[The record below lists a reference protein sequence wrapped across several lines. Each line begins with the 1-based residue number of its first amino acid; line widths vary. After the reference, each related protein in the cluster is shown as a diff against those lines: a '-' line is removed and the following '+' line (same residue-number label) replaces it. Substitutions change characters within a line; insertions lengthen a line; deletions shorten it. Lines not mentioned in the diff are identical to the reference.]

1 MYILFIRIIQVTP
14 IIVYCSTLAQ
24 TQAVW
29 LRKRKVIP
37 SKLPSGWN
45 LPIDSVLKIILDSL
59 FPPIL
64 FTNCSFS
71 SLPHLG
77 TTATKELSRSRNKSS
92 KLSTWRILTK
102 SLNFYLP
109 LIWHLWPYW
118 SGRCY
123 PSQGWSTPWESKK
136 KKTQPYQVPYLANAS
151 EPTQSLLDFYL
162 LGHCPLALITLGPV
176 MRQLSTES
184 PLKLLGVSPKPAYH
198 ASPLP
203 SCRNSSQHSSSLFSL
218 CPLAFCSILVP
229 HHVDPRA
236 QHILPLITSSL

>member
-14 IIVYCSTLAQ
+14 IIAYCSTLAQ

-118 SGRCY
+118 SGRCC

-136 KKTQPYQVPYLANAS
+136 NTTISSTIPGQCKWTNPVFTGLLLAR
-151 EPTQSLLDFYL
+151 P
-162 LGHCPLALITLGPV
+162 
-176 MRQLSTES
+176 LSTCPNHSRASYETTQHR
-184 PLKLLGVSPKPAYH
+184 KPAE
-198 ASPLP
+198 
-203 SCRNSSQHSSSLFSL
+203 
-218 CPLAFCSILVP
+218 
-229 HHVDPRA
+229 
-236 QHILPLITSSL
+236 ITRCQS